1 MRAKDFITEKRVG
14 KLHPDQKSTLN
25 RSNKFSTSND
35 RFYDLNRVMMATAG
49 SDGVNIPELDTE
61 SWVGRSNLAMPYTKV
76 EQDMVKKA
84 CKKIGTNVTDVVKDG
99 SYEPTD
105 TDNISPVPKVGPIKR
120 KSK

>member
-1 MRAKDFITEKRVG
+1 MRAKEFIVEKRIG
-14 KLHPDQKSTLN
+14 KLPPEQKATLN
-25 RSNKFSTSND
+25 RSNKFATAND

-61 SWVGRSNLAMPYTKV
+61 SWVGRSNLAMPYTKI

-84 CKKIGTNVTDVVKDG
+84 CKKVGTNVNDVVKDG
-99 SYEPTD
+99 SYEPND
-105 TDNISPVPKVGPIKR
+105 TANVSPVPKVGPIKR

>member
-25 RSNKFSTSND
+25 RSNKFATSND

-105 TDNISPVPKVGPIKR
+105 TDNISPVPKLKPIKR
-120 KSK
+120 KS